1 MPAQYAFGF
10 DVSRYQENVQW
21 DRVKAAGMEFV
32 FVQGNRSVGIP
43 LIFSITTFGDSQVVE
58 TGLCSLHE

>member
-21 DRVKAAGMEFV
+21 DRVKAAGMEF
-32 FVQGNRSVGIP
+32 GALP
-43 LIFSITTFGDSQVVE
+43 D
-58 TGLCSLHE
+58 